1 MQIHVP
7 AIMVEPSSS
16 TDINISSSTTSVPSK
31 TNEEGQ
37 QEATGL
43 ADSALNELLEDTLE
57 HLSPLARLG
66 YKAHVA
72 MAGGEPL
79 DDETAVEIFVEEI
92 RQLPEGNCWVMDN
105 FPTTLQQAK
114 VNTSLSISSLI
125 MHYVVRFRTYMY
137 MYLVNNF
144 FRD

>member
-1 MQIHVP
+1 MQIP

-16 TDINISSSTTSVPSK
+16 TDLNMSSSTTSNPSK

-37 QEATGL
+37 QEVTGL
-43 ADSALNELLEDTLE
+43 ADSALNELPEDTLE
-57 HLSPLARLG
+57 HLSLLARLG

-92 RQLPEGNCWVMDN
+92 RQLPEGNCWIMDN

-114 VNTSLSISSLI
+114 VNITLALI
-125 MHYVVRFRTYMY
+125 MHYVVRFRTCTQ
-137 MYLVNNF
+137 
-144 FRD
+144 